1 MQRSDLG
8 HKVADAT
15 DCFVSDAPLTI
26 LKHVMTHVDVGSNV
40 IRPFEW
46 NDVYTFLS
54 TQFDTHAN
62 VGPIRDYVDRRA
74 RLKPEIDRTQ

>member
-15 DCFVSDAPLTI
+15 DCFVSDAPLTV
-26 LKHVMTHVDVGSNV
+26 LKHVMAHVTVGSNV

-46 NDVYTFLS
+46 NDV
-54 TQFDTHAN
+54 
-62 VGPIRDYVDRRA
+62 
-74 RLKPEIDRTQ
+74 